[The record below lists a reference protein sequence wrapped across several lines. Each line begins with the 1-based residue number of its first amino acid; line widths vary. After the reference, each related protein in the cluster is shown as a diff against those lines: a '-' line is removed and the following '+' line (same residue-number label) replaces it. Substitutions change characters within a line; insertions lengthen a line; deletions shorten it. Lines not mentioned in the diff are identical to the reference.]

1 MEAIEETKQ
10 DSKDEEEAFR
20 ILIWII
26 CDSSRDKKLSDD
38 VDSHTVSMFMCVR
51 YNANLRIRS
60 IKMKI
65 QKAGVTTAKPF
76 LHTFQQWNA
85 LNQDAIASH
94 CVPVPPLSFLAGWVN
109 QPQSR
114 WE

>member
-65 QKAGVTTAKPF
+65 QKAGVTTAKPYWEL
-76 LHTFQQWNA
+76 LHY
-85 LNQDAIASH
+85 
-94 CVPVPPLSFLAGWVN
+94 PLIKTSAYN
-109 QPQSR
+109 SR
-114 WE
+114 YTKKSYLFHY